1 MKKILMDELKELRQR
16 EKKIEEFKR
25 LKAKFEYIYRES
37 AALIVIIG
45 MDRKIK
51 DINNAVIKN
60 LGYSRSEVIGKNVI
74 GFLVPREKKRA
85 TKQLEKV
92 LKGEKNPE
100 IFVDV
105 YAKDNS
111 IRNILIAKDQAL
123 LHDGDNPTGILIV
136 GTDITRQ
143 KEIEKELRESEK
155 QYGVPPK
162 KRTS

>member
-1 MKKILMDELKELRQR
+1 
-16 EKKIEEFKR
+16 
-25 LKAKFEYIYRES
+25 
-37 AALIVIIG
+37 